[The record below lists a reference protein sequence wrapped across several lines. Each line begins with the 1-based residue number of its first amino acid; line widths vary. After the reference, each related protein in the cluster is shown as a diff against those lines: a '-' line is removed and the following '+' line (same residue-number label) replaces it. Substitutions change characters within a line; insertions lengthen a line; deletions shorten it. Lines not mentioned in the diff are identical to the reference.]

1 MDLTLIEKYKKLF
14 GIKVATSEFSVQE
27 LKRRWR
33 ILSKK
38 YHPDHGG
45 KQEHF
50 IFVQEA
56 YAYLKDKCKGVK
68 DSKESVFESVLDGFE
83 VNLPNGK
90 SMYILD
96 TGYPPNP
103 AKRQAYEKK
112 YPHRFRGKNLNVRL

>member
-1 MDLTLIEKYKKLF
+1 MDLELIEKYKRLF
-14 GIKVATSEFSVQE
+14 GIKVAIREFSAKE

-45 KQEHF
+45 KHEHF
-50 IFVQEA
+50 IFIQDA
-56 YAYLKDKCKGVK
+56 FNYLKDKCKGLK
-68 DSKESVFESVLDGFE
+68 DSNENVFESVLEGYE
-83 VNLPNGK
+83 VNLPNGE
-90 SMYILD
+90 SMYIWD

-112 YPHRFRGKNLNVRL
+112 YPHRFRGKNLNVRI